1 MKVRNIARTCRRL
14 ASLAAV
20 PLAMAWASPGVGAQP
35 PRRGE
40 ATTAEGVVERMTTA
54 PRGEIDGAVLSDGTI
69 LHWPPHLAERF
80 AAAAT
85 RGDRVRAS
93 GWMETGPRGDTHFE
107 VQTLTNLR
115 TEATAENDGPPPPRP
130 GAREPRRG
138 RGPETDRRIQ
148 DLEAQIDRL
157 KAELDRLRRD
167 R

>member
-1 MKVRNIARTCRRL
+1 MKDRYIARACRRL

-20 PLAMAWASPGVGAQP
+20 PVAMVWASPGVNAQP

-40 ATTAEGVVERMTTA
+40 ATTAEGVVQRMTTA
-54 PRGEIDGAVLSDGTI
+54 PRGEIDGAVLDDGTT
-69 LHWPPHLAERF
+69 LHWPPHLSDRF
-80 AAAAT
+80 AGAAA

-115 TEATAENDGPPPPRP
+115 TEATAENDGPPPP
-130 GAREPRRG
+130 GRG
-138 RGPETDRRIQ
+138 RASDRRIR
-148 DLEAQIDRL
+148 EIEEQIDRL
-157 KAELDRLRRD
+157 QAELDRLRRD